1 MNLKPL
7 LSESLFQGLYL
18 KTNEYFRE
26 KIDNKKQT
34 EDKIKTLAGAYLLQY
49 GLKRQGFDPERVKIE
64 TVEKGKPY
72 IAGTFFNISHSGD
85 LAVCAFGDSE
95 IGVDIEKIRPA
106 SERVKNKISL
116 PSERAKISAAKQI
129 IRLWTRK
136 EAFGKCLGSGIGED
150 IFKIDLMG
158 DTVYYNG
165 NTYGIRTL
173 CFDEYYL
180 SVCTENDMPN
190 TEIIKVKPTLD

>member
-1 MNLKPL
+1 MNVKPL
-7 LSESLFQGLYL
+7 LSESLYQGLYL
-18 KTNEYFRE
+18 KTNEYFRK
-26 KIDNKKQT
+26 KIDIKKIR
-34 EDKIKTLAGAYLLQY
+34 EDKIRTLAGAYLLSY
-49 GLKRQGFDPERVKIE
+49 GLKKLGFDPDKVKIE

-95 IGVDIEKIRPA
+95 IGVDIEKIKPA
-106 SERVKNKISL
+106 SERVKNKIAL

-136 EAFGKCLGSGIGED
+136 EAFGKCLGSGIGEY

-158 DTVYYNG
+158 DTVYYGG

-180 SVCTENDMPN
+180 SVCTENNMPS
-190 TEIIKVKPTLD
+190 TEIIKVKPKL